1 MLTHSITTTGSYFYS
16 PAGNP
21 TPTPTPIAPIDSLL
35 GNSDVAKMCG
45 MRCGL
50 LASGRF
56 RQMSTGKR
64 WYRNGHTTRP
74 WAHLKEF
81 VFCFPLI
88 IFTDFRPSSS
98 MIYSQ
103 RLPTIDHPEE
113 IHWWI
118 KRKKPV
124 SLPPCV
130 DKPSEFGLT
139 WKNWWTAMQPE
150 WRKGDPLVKT
160 APADMDWALLMCGGS
175 NGLALVVMSLSW
187 WVGAVDA
194 PDVDLSVAI
203 DDVNWVLSEL
213 VATLSLTT
221 VETGSKRPCEA
232 SPDEPHPK
240 RSIFYL

>member
-1 MLTHSITTTGSYFYS
+1 MS
-16 PAGNP
+16 
-21 TPTPTPIAPIDSLL
+21 
-35 GNSDVAKMCG
+35 VKMRG
-45 MRCGL
+45 MRRGL

-64 WYRNGHTTRP
+64 WYRNGRTSRP
-74 WAHLKEF
+74 WAHLKEC
-81 VFCFPLI
+81 VFCFPLV

-98 MIYSQ
+98 MTYSQ
-103 RLPTIDHPEE
+103 RLPTIDRPEE

-124 SLPPCV
+124 SLPPRV

-160 APADMDWALLMCGGS
+160 APADVDWALLMRGGS

-194 PDVDLSVAI
+194 PDLDLSVAI

-232 SPDEPHPK
+232 SPDEPRPK